1 MANAT
6 EQAAPKAK
14 GGVLGKLV
22 IGCSVVLV
30 IGLETGAAFLLVPS
44 PTAVS
49 EQVRAEIQ
57 AAQEAG
63 VLDAD
68 LLTGSKDGKMVE
80 VELGDF
86 SITVHH
92 QASETSYTISCKVIG
107 TVDEREQG
115 ELTTLLEL
123 NKARLRERITVEF
136 RNAEITDLAD
146 SELGLIKRR
155 ILEKSNALF
164 GKPLLRSVLLPDF
177 NYYQQ

>member
-1 MANAT
+1 M
-6 EQAAPKAK
+6 
-14 GGVLGKLV
+14 
-22 IGCSVVLV
+22 
-30 IGLETGAAFLLVPS
+30 
-44 PTAVS
+44 
-49 EQVRAEIQ
+49 
-57 AAQEAG
+57 
-63 VLDAD
+63 
-68 LLTGSKDGKMVE
+68 
-80 VELGDF
+80 
-86 SITVHH
+86 
-92 QASETSYTISCKVIG
+92 
-107 TVDEREQG
+107 DEREQA